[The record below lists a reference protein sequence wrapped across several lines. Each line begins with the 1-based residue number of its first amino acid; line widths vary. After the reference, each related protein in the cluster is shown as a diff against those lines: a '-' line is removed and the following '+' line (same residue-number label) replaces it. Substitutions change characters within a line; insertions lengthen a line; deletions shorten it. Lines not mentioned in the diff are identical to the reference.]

1 MQGRLPAILLLVL
14 FAAIPPLAA
23 QQQQAPAAPL
33 PAEGKRL
40 ELMQR
45 EKLRL
50 TTLRRKLIK
59 EKASPL
65 DFFKQLNGGIA
76 KGNFEQFKAN
86 NTLATR
92 CEEYRAEAERRR
104 LPERVQQY
112 SKLIQL
118 YRQYARLNEAV
129 VKAYNGFDSGTF
141 NKTLDEI
148 EQLEPQ
154 ILALGGTV
162 NREWFFPS
170 ELKKVPLPGQQPTQP
185 KTPAAAPRS

>member
-1 MQGRLPAILLLVL
+1 MQGRLSAILFLALL
-14 FAAIPPLAA
+14 AAMPPVAA
-23 QQQQAPAAPL
+23 QQQAPVASL

-50 TTLRRKLIK
+50 TTLRRKLVK

-65 DFFKQLNGGIA
+65 ELFKQLNGGIA

-86 NTLATR
+86 NTLVVR
-92 CEEYRAEAERRR
+92 CEEYRTEAERRR

-112 SKLIQL
+112 NRLIQL

-129 VKAYNGFDSGTF
+129 VKAYNSFDSGAF
-141 NKTLDEI
+141 NKSLAEI

-154 ILALGGTV
+154 ILALGGTIS
-162 NREWFFPS
+162 REWFFPS
-170 ELKKVPLPGQQPTQP
+170 ELAKVPLPGQQPAAP
-185 KTPAAAPRS
+185 KTPAPPRRS